1 MINAIPNP
9 KKSLTIDY
17 SISSAKKGLERI
29 SVLSD
34 KYKLVNRND
43 IVNQFTF
50 EALEF
55 LSLGVFIDI
64 NLSSVSEDKAT
75 IDIEVR
81 RKVGTFNQ
89 SHEVTNANNHIS
101 RIIELFS
108 QGIVMTEEEFS
119 KILEKKKEKENE
131 GLIEV
136 NGKMV
141 SKNYKTN
148 RVIGFLILIAFTSF
162 IVYAWVNRVR

>member
-17 SISSAKKGLERI
+17 SMGNSKKGTERI
-29 SVLSD
+29 SIISD

-50 EALEF
+50 DALEF

-64 NLSSVSEDKAT
+64 NLSSITENKTT
-75 IDIEVR
+75 IDIEIR

-89 SHEVTNANNHIS
+89 AHEVTNANNHITK
-101 RIIELFS
+101 IIELFS
-108 QGIVMTEEEFS
+108 KGITMSDDEINLITV
-119 KILEKKKEKENE
+119 KKKENE

-141 SKNYKTN
+141 SKNYNAN
-148 RVIGFLILIAFTSF
+148 RIFTILFVVVLAISF
-162 IVYAWVNRVR
+162 VYAYINRVR